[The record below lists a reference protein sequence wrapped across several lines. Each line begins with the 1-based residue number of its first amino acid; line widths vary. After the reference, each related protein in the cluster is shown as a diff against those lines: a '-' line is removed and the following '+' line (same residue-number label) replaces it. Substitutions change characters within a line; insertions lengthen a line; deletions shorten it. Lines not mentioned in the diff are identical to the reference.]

1 MIHGK
6 KRSDIILEEILRRGR
21 VTVDEL
27 SKELDV
33 NGSTIRRDL
42 ERLERQNL
50 LRRVHGGAVAVD
62 MTSYSKY
69 APDITFQENMNKQ
82 VDEKTRIAATAARL
96 IKPGDAIALS
106 PGTTTTY
113 LARGI
118 RYLQMQNLTIITNA
132 VNIAM
137 ELADLQ
143 NITLTLIGGLFLPDF
158 FALVGPLAEQSLQQM
173 YVTKA
178 FIGATGVSPEYGI
191 TGPNQLEA
199 LTHRLTIQRAA
210 QTFILA
216 DHTKLGKV
224 ALHAIAPLS
233 SAHTLITD
241 AHASEEL
248 IDSFKARGIE
258 VIRA

>member
-1 MIHGK
+1 MINVK

-62 MTSYSKY
+62 TTSYSKY
-69 APDITFQENMNKQ
+69 APDITFQANMNKQ
-82 VDEKTRIAATAARL
+82 VDEKILIAAAAARL
-96 IKPGDAIALS
+96 IEPGDAIALS
-106 PGTTTTY
+106 PGTTVTY
-113 LARGI
+113 LARAI
-118 RYLQMQNLTIITNA
+118 RYLQLQNLRIITNA

-143 NITLTLIGGLFLPDF
+143 NITLTLTGGLFLPDF
-158 FALVGPLAEQSLQQM
+158 FAMVGPLAEQSLQQM

-199 LTHRLTIQRAA
+199 ITHRLTLQRAA
-210 QTFILA
+210 QTFLLA
-216 DHTKLGKV
+216 DHTKLGRV
-224 ALHAIAPLS
+224 ALHSIAPLS
-233 SAHTLITD
+233 SAHTLITG
-241 AHASEEL
+241 ANASAEL
-248 IDSFKARGIE
+248 VDSIKAEGLE
-258 VIRA
+258 VIKA